1 MCALSQAHI
10 SLALRDTGA
19 YIAVI
24 RKAVGRFPTPEALRE
39 SYMRAN
45 FMLMAAA
52 GILLAACSSA
62 PEELV
67 EMTSKGESAIP
78 LPPPAS
84 SQIAAVP
91 MTSLPEGPAKGG
103 LEDFVLN
110 VGDRIF
116 FNTDKSELTADA
128 RKTLERQAAWLQQY
142 SNFTVTVE
150 GHADERGTREYNLAL
165 GERRATSVKSYMVAL
180 GIDPNRVATISY
192 GKERPEV
199 LGSNEASWA
208 QNRRGVTVLN

>member
-1 MCALSQAHI
+1 MCTLSQTHI
-10 SLALRDTGA
+10 SLALRNTGA

-45 FMLMAAA
+45 FMLMVAA

-67 EMTSKGESAIP
+67 EMTSKGESAT
-78 LPPPAS
+78 PPPAS

-91 MTSLPEGPAKGG
+91 MTRLPEGPAKGG
-103 LEDFVLN
+103 LEDFVIN

-128 RKTLERQAAWLQQY
+128 RKTLERQSAWLQQY
-142 SNFTVTVE
+142 PNFTVTVE
-150 GHADERGTREYNLAL
+150 GHCDERGTREYTLAL
-165 GERRATSVKSYMVAL
+165 GERRATAVKSYMVAL
-180 GIDPNRVATISY
+180 GIDPNRIATISY

-199 LGSNEASWA
+199 LGSNDASWA
-208 QNRRGVTVLN
+208 QNRRGVTLLN